1 MRAEG
6 IGTSGTSLRDVLQA
20 LADERRARGVTR
32 TAVAARMATSERAVA
47 RLETGAIDPHL
58 STVVRFADAI
68 GTCVEWRLVDRE
80 DGVGEADG

>member
-6 IGTSGTSLRDVLQA
+6 TERPVASLQDVLRA
-20 LADERRARGVTR
+20 LAHERRARGVSR

-58 STVVRFADAI
+58 STVARFADAI
-68 GTCVEWRLVDRE
+68 GKRVEWRLVDRE
-80 DGVGEADG
+80 DDLGEADG

>member
-1 MRAEG
+1 MRAESV
-6 IGTSGTSLRDVLQA
+6 GTSGASLRDVLQA

-58 STVVRFADAI
+58 STVARFADAI
-68 GTCVEWRLVDRE
+68 GTRVEWRLVDRD